1 MTLTSFNLKQ
11 FINYLRYGFSPLGGR
26 GLKAFIFLFLLFCN
40 NIVFSQTKD
49 FKLGL
54 SDVIALAQSDA
65 PNVLLAKTRLATDYW
80 SYQSFLADF
89 KPQVD
94 LNLTPIDLKR
104 SPVPFLTPTGRSVF
118 LRQTAMNSSFDVS
131 LSQSI
136 PKTGGRIFAGTG
148 LQYYFNFET
157 DANPSS
163 SDFFSTPIYVG
174 FQQPLFGFNEMKW
187 NKKIEPLRYNQATK
201 EYVEEM
207 EAIAMRTTELFF
219 DVYIAQINVR
229 TSEINKAN
237 ADTLYNVAQ
246 GRYSVGRIA
255 ETDLLQIELSVRN
268 AEAALA
274 RALLEN
280 QTSTE
285 QLRNYLG
292 IKEVVSFDLTPP
304 DELPTFVVNATLALE
319 QAKKNRSKSI
329 ELQRRLME
337 ADMNVAQAKSN
348 SGLNASITGLIG
360 LSQTAETLGGA
371 YNKPLD
377 REEVAVR
384 LNIPIADWGKAKSR
398 MKIAE
403 VTKEFTV
410 MDVEQDRINFER
422 EVLLHVQQFDMVK
435 DQVNLAYRAYEISE
449 KREDITRKRYL
460 IGKIEV
466 IDLNLA
472 IREKNE
478 ALAAYMVTLRAYW
491 TSYYRLRSLTLYD
504 FENRK
509 SLVRETDFE

>member
-1 MTLTSFNLKQ
+1 MIKTSFNLKH
-11 FINYLRYGFSPLGGR
+11 FFNYFVLPSSPLGVG
-26 GLKAFIFLFLLFCN
+26 GLCFFMFCN
-40 NIVFSQTKD
+40 SVVFSQQRTLN
-49 FKLGL
+49 LGL
-54 SDVIALAQSDA
+54 SEVIALAQSDA

-94 LNLTPIDLKR
+94 LGLTPMDLKR

-118 LRQTAMNSSFDVS
+118 LRQTALNSSFDIS

-148 LQYYFNFET
+148 LQSYYNFKS

-163 SDFFSTPIYVG
+163 SDFFSTPIYIG
-174 FQQPLFGFNEMKW
+174 FSQPLFGFNEMKW
-187 NKKIEPLRYNQATK
+187 NKKIQPLIYNENTK
-201 EYVEEM
+201 GYAEEM
-207 EAIAMRTTELFF
+207 EQIAKATTELFF

-229 TSEINKAN
+229 TNEINKAN
-237 ADTLYNVAQ
+237 ADTLYRVAQ
-246 GRYSVGRIA
+246 GRYGVGRIA

-274 RALLEN
+274 QAQLAN

-292 IKEVVSFDLTPP
+292 IKDVVTFELIPP
-304 DELPTFVVNATLALE
+304 DKLPNFSVDASKALE
-319 QAKKNRSKSI
+319 EAKRNRSKSV

-337 ADMNVAQAKSN
+337 ADMRLARAKGEA
-348 SGLNASITGLIG
+348 GLNVNLSGLIG
-360 LSQTAETLGGA
+360 LSQTAENFSDA
-371 YNKPLD
+371 YKNPLD
-377 REEVAVR
+377 REEIAIQ
-384 LNIPIADWGKAKSR
+384 LNIPLADWGKAKYR
-398 MKIAE
+398 MEIANAE
-403 VTKEFTV
+403 RELVKV
-410 MDVEQDRINFER
+410 NVEQERINFER

-435 DQVNLAYRAYEISE
+435 NQVKLSFRAYEIAE
-449 KREDITRKRYL
+449 KREDITRKRYR

-478 ALAAYMVTLRAYW
+478 ALANYMRTLRSYW
-491 TSYYRLRSLTLYD
+491 TSYYQLRSLTLYD
-504 FENRK
+504 FENEK
-509 SLVRETDFE
+509 SLVRKVDFE